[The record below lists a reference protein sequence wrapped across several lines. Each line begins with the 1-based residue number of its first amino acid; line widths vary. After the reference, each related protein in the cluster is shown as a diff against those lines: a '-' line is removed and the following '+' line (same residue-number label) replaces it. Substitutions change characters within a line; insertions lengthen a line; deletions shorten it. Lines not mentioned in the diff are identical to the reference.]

1 MARIARNTLLGIL
14 VKVMTEIGTFS
25 KAFQALL
32 SVSYFNG
39 LDLTTLRAVASVAV
53 RQKYEEGQIVFM
65 DGEPCLGLYLVQ
77 DGWLKGYKLS
87 PTGREQVIR
96 FLGPGDAFNEV
107 GVLAEGKN
115 LVTVQ
120 TLEPSTVWVIQ
131 REALLQLME
140 AFPQLCRLISQN
152 LAKRVYHLMSLIEDL
167 SLRTV
172 EGRLARLLLDQS
184 SEGIINHQRWAT
196 QAEIAAQ
203 LGSVPGVI
211 NRILHSLAD
220 EGLIQIERHR
230 IYILNRQGLE
240 TKALCGD

>member
-1 MARIARNTLLGIL
+1 
-14 VKVMTEIGTFS
+14 MTEISFIS
-25 KAFQALL
+25 KTV
-32 SVSYFNG
+32 SVLYSMPYFAG
-39 LDLTTLRAVASVAV
+39 LDLATLEAVANAAIQ
-53 RQKYEEGQIVFM
+53 QKYESGQIVFM
-65 DGEPCLGLYLVQ
+65 DGEPCLGLYIVQ

-120 TLEPSTVWVIQ
+120 AMELSTVWIIQ
-131 REALLQLME
+131 RDALLGLME
-140 AFPQLCRLISQN
+140 AFPQLCRLITQN

-172 EGRLARLLLDQS
+172 EGRLAHLLLDQS
-184 SEGIINHQRWAT
+184 REGIINRQRWAT

-203 LGSVPGVI
+203 LGTVPGVI
-211 NRILHSLAD
+211 NRTLHSLAD
-220 EGLIQIERHR
+220 EGLIRIERHR
-230 IYILNRQGLE
+230 IHILNRQGLE
-240 TKALCGD
+240 KKALCGDQI